1 MAAKV
6 IVVGSQKGGV
16 VKSMSNN
23 EIGYNLIK
31 AKKKVLEIDMDWTA
45 GSTERKFPDGM
56 PVEIETDP
64 LGRKFS
70 PGPAHTSQLF
80 NPDAEIKP
88 IVLPDGRHFIGTTS
102 DLNDINY
109 QPREVIFD
117 FKAKIE
123 LLKEQYDYILID
135 SNPSYSNV
143 MIASHIVADYLIVP
157 TLLEKS
163 SRTAVFKQISLMEKI
178 KKNYNP
184 QLDFL
189 GLYITQAEVVS
200 YKKDLFDDRT
210 STIDFKGRLTQVETY
225 NLEVIIEILQEL
237 KYSEEK
243 ILAIIPFTKTLAKEA
258 IELGLTFREHAPK
271 SIQAK
276 QYQKLTKKI
285 ISLVER
291 A

>member
-1 MAAKV
+1 MTAKV
-6 IVVGSQKGGV
+6 IVVSSQKGGV
-16 VKSMSNN
+16 VKSMSSN
-23 EIGYNLIK
+23 EIGYNLRK
-31 AKKKVLEIDMDWTA
+31 AKKKVLEIDTDWTA

-56 PVEIETDP
+56 PPEIETDP
-64 LGRKFS
+64 LGRQFS
-70 PGPAHTSQLF
+70 PGPAHTYQLF
-80 NPDAEIKP
+80 NLNAEIKP
-88 IVLPDGRHFIGTTS
+88 IILPDGRHFIGTTS

-117 FKAKIE
+117 FKDKIE
-123 LLKEQYDYILID
+123 LLKEKYDYILID
-135 SNPSYSNV
+135 SNPTYSNV

-184 QLDFL
+184 QLEFL
-189 GLYITQAEVVS
+189 GLYVTQAEVVS
-200 YKKDLFDDRT
+200 YKKNLFDDRT
-210 STIDFKGRLTQVETY
+210 SNIDFKGRLTQVETY
-225 NLEVIIEILQEL
+225 NLEVIIDILHEL
-237 KYSEEK
+237 NYSEEK
-243 ILAIIPFTKTLAKEA
+243 ILTIIPFTKTLAKEA